1 MTTEEKIVWLNVVNE
16 ITALQMR
23 VLGMVAKNDLLD
35 EETNLILEGSVKLT
49 QATNKIMEAVK

>member
-1 MTTEEKIVWLNVVNE
+1 MTTEAKIVWLNVVNE

-23 VLGMVAKNDLLD
+23 VLGMVAKDDLLD